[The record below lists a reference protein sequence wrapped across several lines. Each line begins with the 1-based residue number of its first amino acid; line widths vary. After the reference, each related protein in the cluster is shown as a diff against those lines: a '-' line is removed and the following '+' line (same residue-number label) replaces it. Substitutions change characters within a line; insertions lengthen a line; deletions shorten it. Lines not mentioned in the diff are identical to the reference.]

1 MAEAE
6 QRLAALVAERGEE
19 RRRWDEARAQYEA
32 QRRADAR
39 RAAAEAA
46 ELRAEAAELR
56 DHLKQER
63 SEVYKLRDVA
73 QVLRLFFVLSFCRFP
88 FFFIVRF
95 FSFRLSILLF
105 LLTSSLQVLRLLTVA
120 LTIFEIYP
128 IEVALIG
135 RTIVFF
141 KMRTFFNGKLPWP
154 MKNKSSGRTFLKTA
168 TTRFGTR
175 LGAQEL
181 RSLLDSRNDTLDQLQ
196 AKSDEVDSVRSELDA
211 VRKELHETQRRLQR
225 GIDENEELTARLR
238 LAEEEQVLAFSSSSI
253 FSL

>member
-1 MAEAE
+1 MSAQRLAEAE

-88 FFFIVRF
+88 FFLYCSLLF
-95 FSFRLSILLF
+95 FSFVN
-105 LLTSSLQVLRLLTVA
+105 SS
-120 LTIFEIYP
+120 
-128 IEVALIG
+128 
-135 RTIVFF
+135 
-141 KMRTFFNGKLPWP
+141 
-154 MKNKSSGRTFLKTA
+154 
-168 TTRFGTR
+168 
-175 LGAQEL
+175 
-181 RSLLDSRNDTLDQLQ
+181 
-196 AKSDEVDSVRSELDA
+196 
-211 VRKELHETQRRLQR
+211 
-225 GIDENEELTARLR
+225 
-238 LAEEEQVLAFSSSSI
+238 FSSYEQPTSASSTYSGANDLRNLSNRGRPNRTNDR
-253 FSL
+253 FF